1 MEENNLNTQSNIE
14 PSLLLNR
21 GFCGLLSNKVLDHSL
36 ELLLLSSRL
45 SKIDTLETSK
55 IEAIKEKMVND
66 ILAISSKLS
75 TYKEYEEKDIVKLRY
90 CLCVFM
96 DEIIMKNELFM
107 NSSWVHSTLTVR
119 LFDETLGGDNF
130 YDIALSWLNNP
141 AKNKDFLE
149 FVYVCLVLGYKGKYS
164 NSKDVSERISL
175 LCENIAS
182 AITPLLNTDEN
193 TAFNKAY
200 DISFEETLGS
210 KFQRLYLKKTLIILP
225 VLVVISIFSYLLLDL
240 ETNNVRVEKKI
251 EKMIGDFTSAK
262 TADKKGK

>member
-1 MEENNLNTQSNIE
+1 MEESNLNRIE
-14 PSLLLNR
+14 PSLLLNH

-55 IEAIKEKMVND
+55 IEAIKEKMIND

-107 NSSWVHSTLTVR
+107 NSSWAHSTLTVR

-141 AKNKDFLE
+141 AKNKNFLE
-149 FVYVCLVLGYKGKYS
+149 FVYACLVLGYKGKYS
-164 NSKDVSERISL
+164 SSKDVNERISL

-193 TAFNKAY
+193 IAFSKAC
-200 DISFEETLGS
+200 DIDSKETLGS
-210 KFQRLYLKKTLIILP
+210 KFQRLYLKKILILLPLLII
-225 VLVVISIFSYLLLDL
+225 VLIFSYLLLDL
-240 ETNNVRVEKKI
+240 ETNNIRVENKI
-251 EKMIGDFTSAK
+251 EKMIEDFTN
-262 TADKKGK
+262 KKES

>member
-1 MEENNLNTQSNIE
+1 MEESSLNKIE
-14 PSLLLNR
+14 PSLFLNR

-75 TYKEYEEKDIVKLRY
+75 TYKEYEEKEIVKLRY

-107 NSSWVHSTLTVR
+107 NSSWAHSTLTVR

-149 FVYVCLVLGYKGKYS
+149 FVYACLDRKS
-164 NSKDVSERISL
+164 
-175 LCENIAS
+175 
-182 AITPLLNTDEN
+182 
-193 TAFNKAY
+193 
-200 DISFEETLGS
+200 
-210 KFQRLYLKKTLIILP
+210 
-225 VLVVISIFSYLLLDL
+225 VV
-240 ETNNVRVEKKI
+240 
-251 EKMIGDFTSAK
+251 
-262 TADKKGK
+262 